1 MGKGRKDG
9 ALRENENTNVDPIF
23 QSYESDHFVLKSSAE
38 KGSKKKFEM
47 EDGSMFESKDLR
59 KVSKERKIEDTWFF
73 KVLNELFSPYK
84 VLDQNELLNLIREKY
99 GKFLQ

>member
-1 MGKGRKDG
+1 MDQCLSQEITEGPQRK
-9 ALRENENTNVDPIF
+9 EK
-23 QSYESDHFVLKSSAE
+23 LKAH
-38 KGSKKKFEM
+38 G
-47 EDGSMFESKDLR
+47 
-59 KVSKERKIEDTWFF
+59 FF

>member
-1 MGKGRKDG
+1 
-9 ALRENENTNVDPIF
+9 
-23 QSYESDHFVLKSSAE
+23 
-38 KGSKKKFEM
+38 
-47 EDGSMFESKDLR
+47 MFESRDYR
-59 KVSKERKIEDTWFF
+59 RPSKERKVESTWFF